1 MKTVG
6 ILTMHKVL
14 NYGSALQA
22 WATQEVIRKLGYDA
36 YLIDYIYPND
46 YHKSFHKREVIK
58 DVIRYCLHL
67 YLGFPLKKKKKAFE
81 IFWDNH
87 FRLSPC
93 YRSRNEIKCKPPQYD
108 IYVAG
113 SDQIW
118 NPSHIHEDSTFFF
131 VFVPQGKKKVSY
143 ASSFAQSE
151 INGTFESLAK
161 KYLSDFVSISV
172 REKNGANIVKQL
184 LNRHAEICL
193 DPTLLLAKE
202 DYQVLAKESK
212 LNIPQPYMLVYILQ
226 YAYNPY
232 PYATQFIQE
241 AYRQTKLQ
249 VVCLDFSAKQHL
261 NIPNVIYLHD
271 AVGPN
276 EFVSLFMNAS
286 LVITTSF
293 HGTAFALNFGVSVY
307 SIVNNKSTSDDRMR
321 SLLSLCGMAERAVV
335 MGNKHIT
342 INLDAIT
349 QIQNNIKMMR
359 EKSIYFLEKEL
370 DNI

>member
-1 MKTVG
+1 M
-6 ILTMHKVL
+6 
-14 NYGSALQA
+14 
-22 WATQEVIRKLGYDA
+22 
-36 YLIDYIYPND
+36 
-46 YHKSFHKREVIK
+46 
-58 DVIRYCLHL
+58 
-67 YLGFPLKKKKKAFE
+67 
-81 IFWDNH
+81 
-87 FRLSPC
+87 FRP
-93 YRSRNEIKCKPPQYD
+93 YTP
-108 IYVAG
+108 
-113 SDQIW
+113 
-118 NPSHIHEDSTFFF
+118 
-131 VFVPQGKKKVSY
+131 
-143 ASSFAQSE
+143 
-151 INGTFESLAK
+151 
-161 KYLSDFVSISV
+161 
-172 REKNGANIVKQL
+172 
-184 LNRHAEICL
+184 
-193 DPTLLLAKE
+193 LAKE

-359 EKSIYFLEKEL
+359 EKSIYFLEKGL